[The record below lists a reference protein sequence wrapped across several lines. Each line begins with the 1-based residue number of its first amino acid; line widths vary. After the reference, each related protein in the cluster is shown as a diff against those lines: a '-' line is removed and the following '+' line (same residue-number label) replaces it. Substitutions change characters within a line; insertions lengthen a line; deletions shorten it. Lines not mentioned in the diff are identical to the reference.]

1 MLSDE
6 LIAKIGDSLD
16 AMPPKPAS
24 RRELDV
30 LVSRIEG
37 KIRAAQERGATYAEI
52 AKQISESG
60 YPIKANALRIAVQRR
75 RRQRSD
81 IKEQGRRTA
90 ARRKPPQARNGG
102 AVRRAAAGIETD
114 MKLQW
119 ALLRRSGARDTRRM
133 RAWIGRGRS
142 AREMDEPS
150 RGGEAA
156 RDRVDRVPAEE
167 HGDDQ
172 RNRRIRGS
180 GMAFAD
186 DVDRPVSSHRPE

>member
-6 LIAKIGDSLD
+6 LIAKIGDRLD

-81 IKEQGRRTA
+81 VKDQGRRTA
-90 ARRKPPQARNGG
+90 ARRAPP
-102 AVRRAAAGIETD
+102 RA
-114 MKLQW
+114 
-119 ALLRRSGARDTRRM
+119 RSGGTTGAQ
-133 RAWIGRGRS
+133 
-142 AREMDEPS
+142 
-150 RGGEAA
+150 
-156 RDRVDRVPAEE
+156 PA
-167 HGDDQ
+167 DSK
-172 RNRRIRGS
+172 RT
-180 GMAFAD
+180 
-186 DVDRPVSSHRPE
+186 

>member
-6 LIAKIGDSLD
+6 LIAKIGDTLD
-16 AMPPKPAS
+16 AIPPKPAS

-81 IKEQGRRTA
+81 VKDQGRRTA
-90 ARRKPPQARNGG
+90 ARRTPPRTRTSG
-102 AVRRAAAGIETD
+102 AAAA
-114 MKLQW
+114 Q
-119 ALLRRSGARDTRRM
+119 
-133 RAWIGRGRS
+133 
-142 AREMDEPS
+142 
-150 RGGEAA
+150 
-156 RDRVDRVPAEE
+156 PAESK
-167 HGDDQ
+167 
-172 RNRRIRGS
+172 RT
-180 GMAFAD
+180 
-186 DVDRPVSSHRPE
+186 